1 MSVKE
6 AKTVIVGS
14 TGVGKTSIAGR
25 AFLPNFDP
33 SMPPEPT
40 LGAQFCEGTFPIN
53 EDGCYLK
60 FQIWDTA
67 GQEAYKSL
75 APIFFKNAVIA
86 ILVFDVT
93 QKKTLEDLDYYA
105 QLLNEQ
111 EPSCFRAIVGNK
123 TDLEQQRQ
131 VSFQEG
137 QEYAKKLRTNFY
149 IETSA
154 FNGENVNELFS
165 SLAHQDLHFNEVQNS
180 TVIPISQRNNSKKK
194 CCK

>member
-1 MSVKE
+1 MTDKE

-25 AFLPNFDP
+25 AFVRNFDP
-33 SMPPEPT
+33 SCPPEPT
-40 LGAQFCEGTFPIN
+40 LGAQFCEGTFPIEAGGN
-53 EDGCYLK
+53 LK

-86 ILVFDVT
+86 ILVFDIT
-93 QKKTLEDLDYYA
+93 SKKTLEELSYYA
-105 QLLNEQ
+105 QLLDEQ
-111 EPSCFRAIVGNK
+111 EPTCYRALVGNK
-123 TDLEQQRQ
+123 IDLAQQRQ
-131 VSFQEG
+131 VSYQEA
-137 QEYAKKLRTNFY
+137 QNYAKELGTNFY

-154 FNGENVNELFS
+154 ITGEGVNTLFS
-165 SLAHQDLHFNEVQNS
+165 SLAQKDLKFKDVQNS
-180 TVIPISQRNNSKKK
+180 AVIPISQRNNNKKK